1 MRRPAPDT
9 LLRRRPV
16 RAALAAADLTLGATA
31 AAVAGGVLLTR
42 HLRRRRRPAPV
53 TKRRLMAIDSM
64 YDLPTLRARQAEHI
78 VTHRDL
84 GGFYD
89 RVWNVHPFA
98 GIDAQAGT
106 FTALGAPLTTPLT
119 DVHTMIEGRP
129 GRFARLTFLPFLNFV
144 LAQAQ
149 LVLRLDRIVQDE
161 GVAIIRGDPFYHG
174 LLASLLGA
182 LSGRPWEIRVVGNHD
197 AIYEA
202 TGELAYGRLFRWRFV
217 EQRVARFTFPR
228 ADCIVVQS
236 QYTREYVIRN
246 GARPERVAI
255 GPMAIFV
262 DPVHQVDPAD
272 RAPLEDEFGLGDRP
286 VVGFV
291 GRLEHIKHP
300 EDVIISVAKARA
312 GDRRIAAVIVGDGSM
327 RAELSALCAQ
337 LGVEDD
343 IVFAGVRDQRWIARL
358 LPRCAVI
365 AAPLSGLALVESA
378 LSAAPIVAYD
388 VEWHAEFIADDR
400 EAVLVP
406 YRDTDAMASAICALV
421 DDGARARRLGEAA
434 RAKALDVMDPSKL
447 IAHERALAERLICG
461 PPPRGGRTARRPV
474 RSPATRQALA
484 RARAW
489 MLVR

>member
-1 MRRPAPDT
+1 MPRPARDS
-9 LLRRRPV
+9 LLSRRAV
-16 RAALAAADLTLGATA
+16 RAALVGADVAVAATA
-31 AAVAGGVLLTR
+31 AAVTGGVLLAR

-53 TKRRLMAIDSM
+53 AARRLMAIDSM
-64 YDLPTLRARQAEHI
+64 YDLATLRARHAEHI

-84 GGFYD
+84 AGFYD

-106 FTALGAPLTTPLT
+106 FTVLGAPLTTPLT
-119 DVHTMIEGRP
+119 AVHTMIEGRP
-129 GRFARLTFLPFLNFV
+129 GRFARLAFLPLSNFV

-149 LVLRLDRIVQDE
+149 LVLHLDGIVHRE
-161 GVAIIRGDPFYHG
+161 GVALIRGDPFYHG

-197 AIYEA
+197 AIYET

-217 EQRVARFTFPR
+217 ERRVARFTFPR
-228 ADCIVVQS
+228 ADSVVVQS

-262 DPVHQVDPAD
+262 DPVHLSDPAD
-272 RAPLEDEFGLGDRP
+272 RAPLADEFGLGDRP

-291 GRLEHIKHP
+291 GRLEHVKHP

-312 GDRRIAAVIVGDGSM
+312 HDRRIAAVIVGDGSM
-327 RAELSALCAQ
+327 RAELMALCAQ

-343 IVFAGVRDQRWIARL
+343 VVFAGVRDQRWIARL

-378 LSAAPIVAYD
+378 LSAAPIVAYA
-388 VEWHAEFIADDR
+388 VEWHSEFVADDR
-400 EAVLVP
+400 EALVVP
-406 YRDTDAMASAICALV
+406 YRDTDAMAAAICVLV
-421 DDGARARRLGEAA
+421 DDAARARRLAEAA
-434 RAKALDVMDPSKL
+434 RARALDIMDPDKL

-461 PPPRGGRTARRPV
+461 PRPQ
-474 RSPATRQALA
+474 R
-484 RARAW
+484 RAR
-489 MLVR
+489 MKQ